1 MCVHS
6 NTNSESSLSFLKV
19 RKIKWLMEEWR
30 ACWKHA
36 VILLLWY
43 LQVKSILE
51 YTSSIVLHIVGMNLQ
66 TWKMSR
72 EAWVV
77 QQKEK
82 ERKEGNKEMYN

>member
-1 MCVHS
+1 MR
-6 NTNSESSLSFLKV
+6 LG
-19 RKIKWLMEEWR
+19 
-30 ACWKHA
+30 
-36 VILLLWY
+36 Y

-72 EAWVV
+72 EEWVV

-82 ERKEGNKEMYN
+82 ERKEGNKEMHN

>member
-1 MCVHS
+1 
-6 NTNSESSLSFLKV
+6 
-19 RKIKWLMEEWR
+19 MEEWR

-36 VILLLWY
+36 VILLPRY

-72 EAWVV
+72 EEWVV

-82 ERKEGNKEMYN
+82 ERKEGNKEMHN